1 MELIDYLNHRFF
13 SREQLLARCGAGG
26 DMLDELQRL
35 AMMPRP
41 SYRLR
46 LEVACDSFFGPHTEQ
61 VAVEYYA
68 QGCVAWFG
76 LLQTLDSPAQAF
88 EVFADRYRSRIG
100 RLAAEGI
107 RSAHADLAA
116 DAHVAAEWRHFL
128 DGTYGVCTVSGL
140 PEDIAAKEVAGTVIK
155 DLTAE
160 GPQRTLTV
168 EQRRRLGAAVDL
180 LDRSSAPFA
189 PHEVARS
196 SRRRLVDEVRRDW
209 QL

>member
-1 MELIDYLNHRFF
+1 
-13 SREQLLARCGAGG
+13 
-26 DMLDELQRL
+26 
-35 AMMPRP
+35 
-41 SYRLR
+41 
-46 LEVACDSFFGPHTEQ
+46 
-61 VAVEYYA
+61 
-68 QGCVAWFG
+68 
-76 LLQTLDSPAQAF
+76 
-88 EVFADRYRSRIG
+88 
-100 RLAAEGI
+100 
-107 RSAHADLAA
+107 
-116 DAHVAAEWRHFL
+116 
-128 DGTYGVCTVSGL
+128 VCTVSGL
-140 PEDIAAKEVAGTVIK
+140 TEDIAAKEAAGTVIK

>member
-1 MELIDYLNHRFF
+1 MELIDYLNHHFF

-35 AMMPRP
+35 AMMPLP

-46 LEVACDSFFGPHTEQ
+46 LTVACDSFFGPHTEQ
-61 VAVEYYA
+61 AALEYYA
-68 QGCVAWFG
+68 QGCVAWLG
-76 LLQTLDSPAQAF
+76 LLQTLDGPDQAF
-88 EVFADRYRSRIG
+88 EVFAGRYRSRISQ
-100 RLAAEGI
+100 LAAEGI
-107 RSAHADLAA
+107 TPAHADLAGS
-116 DAHVAAEWRHFL
+116 AHIAAEWRHFL
-128 DGTYGVCTVSGL
+128 AGTYGLCTVSGL
-140 PEDIAAKEVAGTVIK
+140 PEDIAAKEAATTLIK
-155 DLTAE
+155 ELTAE
-160 GPQRTLTV
+160 GPQRSLTG

-180 LDRSSAPFA
+180 LDRSSAAFA